1 MIGRAARLGLAAA
14 VLASAVTADAA
25 HAASPRNYGSHG
37 AAFFSEL
44 LEGRVWLYE
53 RPNSARAE
61 DRNTVWGSYYRPD
74 GTVLSCVHLDG
85 ARIALADRWRVAP
98 SRRFRALYNYY
109 EAGTAPDPAQVR
121 GHVPIFY
128 DPESGRLHTESLPSG
143 GSPGGPPGDPPSGWF
158 VLSQGWVQES
168 WPRALKD
175 ACPSLGLPADLPV
188 NEGQTSARMDEAIA
202 QDPDAP
208 VRAFPESELRAPG
221 ATGLAL
227 AGGRPTVTA
236 AALARFLTDHDGTVL
251 ESPEGARM
259 VLVLGAEKDELW
271 RLDERGDVA
280 DVGWLLPD
288 AGGAEIVLQWERL
301 PRKDRHRVGDP
312 FPLLPTGE
320 RHAAMRLMDWILAR
334 DRDVNLPFMGRENV
348 TFRFAAGGSVTVRM
362 DGGGEPVGGRWWWS
376 RGSLQVAL
384 DGVRDIAAWPW
395 RALADHLGRTAPASG
410 GADPAE

>member
-1 MIGRAARLGLAAA
+1 MTGRTTRLGLAAVLLAA
-14 VLASAVTADAA
+14 VVADAA
-25 HAASPRNYGSHG
+25 HAVSPRNHSSHG

-44 LEGRVWLYE
+44 LAGRVWLYE

-61 DRNTVWGSYYRPD
+61 DRGTLWGSYYGPD

-85 ARIALADRWRVAP
+85 AWSALSDRWRIVA
-98 SRRFRALYNYY
+98 SRRFRALHNYY
-109 EAGTAPDPAQVR
+109 KAGTAPDPAQVA
-121 GHVPIFY
+121 GHVPIFH
-128 DPESGRLHTESLPSG
+128 DPESGRLHTESLPD
-143 GSPGGPPGDPPSGWF
+143 GGPPGTWF

-175 ACPSLGLPADLPV
+175 ACPDLDLPAGLPV
-188 NEGQTSARMDEAIA
+188 NERQASVRMDEAIA

-208 VRAFPESELRAPG
+208 IRAFPGSELRAPG

-227 AGGRPTVTA
+227 AGGVPTVTA
-236 AALARFLTDHDGTVL
+236 AALARFLADHDGAVL
-251 ESPEGARM
+251 ESPGGARL
-259 VLVLGAEKDELW
+259 VLVLGAETDELW
-271 RLDERGDVA
+271 RLDERGGIA

-301 PRKDRHRVGDP
+301 PRKDRYRVGDP

-348 TFRFAAGGSVTVRM
+348 AFRFAAGGSLTARM
-362 DGGGEPVGGRWWWS
+362 DGGGEPVGGRWQWS
-376 RGSLQVAL
+376 RGSLQVTL
-384 DGVRDIAAWPW
+384 DGVRDVAAWPW
-395 RALADHLGRTAPASG
+395 RALADRLGRTASASG
-410 GADPAE
+410 GADPTE

>member
-1 MIGRAARLGLAAA
+1 MTGRTARLGLAAA
-14 VLASAVTADAA
+14 LLVSMASANAA
-25 HAASPRNYGSHG
+25 HAASPRNYSSHD

-44 LEGRVWLYE
+44 LAGRVWLYE

-61 DRNTVWGSYYRPD
+61 DRNTLWGSYYRPD

-85 ARIALADRWRVAP
+85 VWTALVDRWRVVP
-98 SRRFRALYNYY
+98 SSRFRALHNYY
-109 EAGTAPDPAQVR
+109 RVGTAPDPAQVK
-121 GHVPIFY
+121 GHVPIFH
-128 DPESGRLHTESLPSG
+128 DPESGRLHTESLSDG
-143 GSPGGPPGDPPSGWF
+143 GAPGGWF

-188 NEGQTSARMDEAIA
+188 NERQTSARMDEAIA

-227 AGGRPTVTA
+227 AGGGPTVTA

-271 RLDERGDVA
+271 WLDERGDVA

-301 PRKDRHRVGDP
+301 PRKDRYRVGDP

-334 DRDVNLPFMGRENV
+334 NRDVNLPFMGRENV
-348 TFRFAAGGSVTVRM
+348 AFRFAVGGSVTVRM
-362 DGGGEPVGGRWWWS
+362 DSGGEPVEGRWRWS

-410 GADPAE
+410 GADSAE

>member
-1 MIGRAARLGLAAA
+1 MIGKAARLGLAAA
-14 VLASAVTADAA
+14 VLASAVAADAA

-44 LEGRVWLYE
+44 LAGRVWLYE

-61 DRNTVWGSYYRPD
+61 DRNTLWGSYYGPD

-85 ARIALADRWRVAP
+85 ARIALSDRWRVAT
-98 SRRFRALYNYY
+98 SRRFRALYNYH

-143 GSPGGPPGDPPSGWF
+143 GSPSDPPGDPPSGWF

-175 ACPSLGLPADLPV
+175 ACPALGLPPGLPV
-188 NEGQTSARMDEAIA
+188 NEKQTSARMDEAIA
-202 QDPDAP
+202 QDLDAP
-208 VRAFPESELRAPG
+208 VRAFPGSELRAPG

-227 AGGRPTVTA
+227 SGGGPTVTA
-236 AALARFLTDHDGTVL
+236 AELARFLADHDGTVL
-251 ESPEGARM
+251 ESPEGARV
-259 VLVLGAEKDELW
+259 VLVLGPEKDELW
-271 RLDERGDVA
+271 RLDERGEVA

-288 AGGAEIVLQWERL
+288 ADGAEIVLQWERL
-301 PRKDRHRVGDP
+301 PRKDRYRVGDP

-320 RHAAMRLMDWILAR
+320 RHAAMRLMDRIVAR
-334 DRDVNLPFMGRENV
+334 GRELRLPFMGRENV
-348 TFRFAAGGSVTVRM
+348 AFRFAAGGSVTARAE
-362 DGGGEPVGGRWWWS
+362 GGEPVEGRWRWS
-376 RGSLQVAL
+376 RGSLHVAL
-384 DGVRDIAAWPW
+384 DGVRDVAAYPW
-395 RALADHLGRTAPASG
+395 RALAGRLGRTADGDA
-410 GADPAE
+410 ADPAE